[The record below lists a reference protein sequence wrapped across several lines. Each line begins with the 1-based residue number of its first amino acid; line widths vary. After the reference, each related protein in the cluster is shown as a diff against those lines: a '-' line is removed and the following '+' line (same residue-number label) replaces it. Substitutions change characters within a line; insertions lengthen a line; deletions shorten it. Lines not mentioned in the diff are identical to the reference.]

1 MVRSDACDTTC
12 RGGFSYCSSRFSAAQ
27 VKSNARQM
35 IAATDNKAA
44 TTAGRPDTEA
54 AAEAQSLGVKINT
67 FTFGMQ
73 DGTETT
79 PDG

>member
-1 MVRSDACDTTC
+1 ME
-12 RGGFSYCSSRFSAAQ
+12 
-27 VKSNARQM
+27 SNARQI